1 MFNTNNMPSSA
12 QNQGQVSKPK
22 AQESYTKSALKKAE
36 ELVNVQK
43 RLDLSLIIK
52 DKNLNNISAKF
63 KSIADL
69 LCNEEFISRFDQDL
83 YVSNSSETTWFKLVI
98 RCGKIKAISFLGS
111 IRINWVSIVNK
122 TTEKFDFVV
131 VGYSPGEENV
141 KPATVSVPYS
151 DYTPERI
158 TKHFTYLIGETATDT
173 KEIGKL
179 LCFLLSKRINSPS
192 FNELVYV
199 GPIQGWWKTPSG
211 RIMFSP
217 PHLITK
223 EIINQLPE
231 SVQMRQYP
239 LAIGASI
246 NDDITSLLLPMFSEH
261 PLFQLVL
268 LFRMAS
274 WLLYF
279 FAKKGIFLKQILI
292 VKPTDYITVD
302 ILNALFNN
310 INYDSSNAISI
321 GPTTKALKFGLGK
334 INDAICLITDPFA
347 ADQSRK
353 IEKGC
358 DLILNDAN
366 GVIESKIPVNHI
378 TVIISKYANL
388 YFSHDICCVLEFGE
402 TNTKYTA
409 AHFKNVLKRFD
420 ADLIEKIEH
429 ECNNDKFI
437 DNFNVHISDIQS
449 NIPNDL
455 PRSKVNTYIM
465 LLTALRTYNDLFTPL
480 FHVDIEKYVHEWLC
494 SQEQETKTLND
505 IICAEFGKILNSKIA
520 DGYFKLVMKE
530 EVTPFD
536 KDNHTLI
543 MDKVERRIYIET
555 AESFSIVRNEMESI
569 SDTDSLTTALNSEGY
584 LHTNVHN
591 SKCHRLHIIDSNGNI
606 HSLYSHGIKFNL
618 ISPENKQRFNLI
630 DKEMN
635 LFKYDEMPLEDFL
648 PLIKTIDGRFAGKK
662 LIYEAEESNHYFGTG
677 RTGSGKSWA
686 LAQLIPMLFMLGH
699 NVIVFDVSGT
709 YTREKLYKTLPREV
723 VDILFHFINVGV
735 GDEQDKIPVNLGSLK
750 SCHSL
755 PDKKKTIFSVIRAAT
770 GYLDKGAERVL
781 KQLLSAYLIDKN
793 ETVNLNDLYL
803 SFKFNGL
810 KGKNMTEL
818 DDSVF
823 DDINETGDFNYFCPS
838 VKFNEPTVN
847 NIAELIGSVLDD
859 INEIGFEDRTWDELF
874 AKYNRIIVINLG
886 NEVGDSTH
894 QLLDMLVASLFNWQM
909 FHDSKFLSIVID
921 ELKDQDFTKGSP
933 LSTIIG
939 QGRKFHTAL
948 LGATQDYY
956 NQGSSYF
963 DVMKQA
969 NIKSFGRPGKSV
981 DRIAQVLGY
990 SNAIDAG
997 FNTAKAGDVI
1007 IESDY
1012 YNKELGINEAAT
1024 IKGRVVDFVD
1034 TPFYEKFKEKFGN
1047 SHE

>member
-1 MFNTNNMPSSA
+1 MSKTNCIPSMA
-12 QNQGQVSKPK
+12 QNNSENTIQM
-22 AQESYTKSALKKAE
+22 L
-36 ELVNVQK
+36 
-43 RLDLSLIIK
+43 
-52 DKNLNNISAKF
+52 KNLSMEVYIDQNGVPQSRRSKF
-63 KSIADL
+63 IAPEKIITDPEL
-69 LCNEEFISRFDQDL
+69 LIHYKGGWFISDPTETYWFYMRIL
-83 YVSNSSETTWFKLVI
+83 NGKVKEVIPITSVHISSYLVI
-98 RCGKIKAISFLGS
+98 NFNDG
-111 IRINWVSIVNK
+111 N
-122 TTEKFDFVV
+122 FDFIFLEYSTNIEHTEPRTAIVTHKN
-131 VGYSPGEENV
+131 YSP
-141 KPATVSVPYS
+141 K
-151 DYTPERI
+151 RI
-158 TKHFTYLIGETATDT
+158 TNDLTGTPYISENGE
-173 KEIGKL
+173 KL
-179 LCFLLSKRINSPS
+179 KGSLLYY
-192 FNELVYV
+192 LVYKHV
-199 GPIQGWWKTPSG
+199 NNAQPQNICYIGPNQGWWASPEKKFKFIPSNNYRKEILEQLTPAVQCRKNPIQNTNPSQD
-211 RIMFSP
+211 
-217 PHLITK
+217 ITK
-223 EIINQLPE
+223 ELQLLFEDKPPFQ
-231 SVQMRQYP
+231 V
-239 LAIGASI
+239 SI
-246 NDDITSLLLPMFSEH
+246 
-261 PLFQLVL
+261 
-268 LFRMAS
+268 LFRMGS
-274 WLLYF
+274 MFSTFFTHRGVISDQLLVVHPNDNISIQLACALFKNTRY
-279 FAKKGIFLKQILI
+279 
-292 VKPTDYITVD
+292 DN
-302 ILNALFNN
+302 LNAAPLGPN
-310 INYDSSNAISI
+310 IKPLKYDLQYTIDGIVVSI
-321 GPTTKALKFGLGK
+321 DSFS
-334 INDAICLITDPFA
+334 
-347 ADQSRK
+347 ADQYPK
-353 IEKGC
+353 IEKGIDC
-358 DLILNDAN
+358 FLNDIN
-366 GVIESKIPVNHI
+366 GATEENISVNHI
-378 TVIISKYANL
+378 PVIISSFADLHIPQNMR
-388 YFSHDICCVLEFGE
+388 CVLE
-402 TNTKYTA
+402 YDD
-409 AHFKNVLKRFD
+409 FKTEYD
-420 ADLIEKIEH
+420 AIQYKNLLRKLDASLIFNAE
-429 ECNNDKFI
+429 NNFEEFYKTF
-437 DNFNVHISDIQS
+437 VHHLEDVKSRIPS
-449 NIPNDL
+449 NMPK
-455 PRSKVNTYIM
+455 SKVNTYIRLITM
-465 LLTALRTYNDLFTPL
+465 IRTYNALFSPL
-480 FHVDIEKYVHEWLC
+480 FPVSLEKKIERWLC
-494 SQEQETKTLND
+494 SQEQETKDLND

-543 MDKVERRIYIET
+543 VDKVERRIYIET

-569 SDTDSLTTALNSEGY
+569 SDTDSLTTALDSEGY
-584 LHTNVHN
+584 LHINVHN

-635 LFKYDEMPLEDFL
+635 LFTYDEIPSENFL

-699 NVIVFDVSGT
+699 TVIIFDVSGT
-709 YTREKLYKTLPREV
+709 YTKEKLYKTIPREV
-723 VDILFHFINVGV
+723 VDNLFQFINVGV
-735 GDEQDKIPVNLGSLK
+735 KNGQDKIPVNLGSLK
-750 SCHSL
+750 SCNSL

-948 LGATQDYY
+948 LGATQDYF

-1034 TPFYEKFKEKFGN
+1034 TPFYEKFKEMFGN
-1047 SHE
+1047 